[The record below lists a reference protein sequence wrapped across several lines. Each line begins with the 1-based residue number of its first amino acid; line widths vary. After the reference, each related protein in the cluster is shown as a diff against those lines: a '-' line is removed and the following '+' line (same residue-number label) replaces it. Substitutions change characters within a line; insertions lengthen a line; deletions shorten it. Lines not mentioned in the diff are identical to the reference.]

1 MTEQRDARDQA
12 VEYLQVAALEA
23 IRAWRTFLD
32 VAEQVVREPETAA
45 AVGKAFA
52 EAAASVL
59 RPAHAQDE
67 DEAGH
72 EEQDTGAAA
81 GRVRH
86 IDVD

>member
-1 MTEQRDARDQA
+1 VTEQRDARDQA

-32 VAEQVVREPETAA
+32 IAEQVVREPETAA
-45 AVGKAFA
+45 TVGKAFA

-59 RPAHAQDE
+59 RPAHAKDE
-67 DEAGH
+67 DEAGD

-81 GRVRH
+81 RRVRH